1 MFDIILDNF
10 RIPWLIWIQIFIM
23 FLLTLIILFCYFGF
37 IVLDSSL
44 TTNSH
49 TTISPNLK
57 ISHSCSPST
66 QVRISPAFFV
76 SSSPS
81 TQATVNHDARE
92 EIATTAS
99 NRLRRLENNSER
111 DGSSIKDIAPSPVAE
126 RFFHPCRYLDLARQA
141 FLKCLGLGSGSHN
154 CNDEEHEH
162 ED

>member
-57 ISHSCSPST
+57 ISHSC
-66 QVRISPAFFV
+66 
-76 SSSPS
+76 SPS